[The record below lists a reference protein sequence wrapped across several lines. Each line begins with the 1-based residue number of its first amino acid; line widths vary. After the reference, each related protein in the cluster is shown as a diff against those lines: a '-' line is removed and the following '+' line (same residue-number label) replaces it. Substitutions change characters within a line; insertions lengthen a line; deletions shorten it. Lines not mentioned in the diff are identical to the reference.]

1 MGTGRCVELIPN
13 GKDVAVTNQNRMRY
27 IFLVAKYRL
36 HTEIMPQSN
45 AFLGGFF
52 SVIDAKWVAVFN
64 ENELQELVSGPSKID
79 IEDLRAHTVYSGT
92 FDPEHPTIVAFWNVV
107 SAFTVEQQ
115 RQLLKFVTSTIRVCS
130 SCHSLSLSGTASLP
144 LFSPVLIF
152 SLLSSCLAPL
162 QPFAGA
168 HTLQSPLRG
177 FRDLQ
182 PKFCVRTADDDTS
195 RLPTSSTCAN
205 LLRLPAYTEESDLRT
220 KLLQAISEGQGFYLS

>member
-13 GKDVAVTNQNRMRY
+13 GKDVAVTTQNRMRY

-36 HTEIMPQSN
+36 HTEIMQQSN

-64 ENELQELVSGPSKID
+64 ENELQELISGPSKID

-130 SCHSLSLSGTASLP
+130 SCHSLPLSALLAF
-144 LFSPVLIF
+144 LFYPCAR
-152 SLLSSCLAPL
+152 LLSALLLPDSPA
-162 QPFAGA
+162 
-168 HTLQSPLRG
+168 TLRRG
-177 FRDLQ
+177 SHSAESIAR
-182 PKFCVRTADDDTS
+182 VS
-195 RLPTSSTCAN
+195 RLATKV
-205 LLRLPAYTEESDLRT
+205 LRSHSGR
-220 KLLQAISEGQGFYLS
+220 